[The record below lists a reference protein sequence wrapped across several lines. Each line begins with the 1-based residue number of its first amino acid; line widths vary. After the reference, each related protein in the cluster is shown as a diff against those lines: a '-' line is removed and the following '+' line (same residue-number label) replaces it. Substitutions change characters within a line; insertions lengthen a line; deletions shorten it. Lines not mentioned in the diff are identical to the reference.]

1 MPGQGRKT
9 KNSSSSAVSK
19 DLYANEVA
27 TPCKQCQKMVSE
39 SGLLCSFCENWYCQ
53 PCTDLTQSVFKSLD
67 DSPECLMWFCKSC
80 ITALPGL
87 KKLLVRVTA
96 CENEQTEIK
105 QRITQLEQKEKAT
118 NIKSIDFD
126 KRLTTLESQDPN
138 KDISPSIEGNLSDV
152 VDNVL
157 SERADQE
164 KRKLNLICINMKESN
179 KDLSSERRE
188 EDSDNLR
195 YILLE
200 QLGID
205 PNIETSDLV
214 RLGKKN
220 TGEQTRVRPL
230 RFKVKD
236 LESKNVILRA
246 GKFLRNSAD
255 KSINSIFITPDL
267 TKQQRDD
274 AYKLRQEKKQR
285 ELEGEENLRIVRGK
299 IIKDRPKT
307 KPTRPATGR
316 TTRYK
321 WYEPPKD
328 LANNQNDEVHDQHA
342 SFSDDGFGAGGT
354 GGGVD

>member
-1 MPGQGRKT
+1 M
-9 KNSSSSAVSK
+9 
-19 DLYANEVA
+19 
-27 TPCKQCQKMVSE
+27 
-39 SGLLCSFCENWYCQ
+39 
-53 PCTDLTQSVFKSLD
+53 
-67 DSPECLMWFCKSC
+67 
-80 ITALPGL
+80 
-87 KKLLVRVTA
+87 
-96 CENEQTEIK
+96 
-105 QRITQLEQKEKAT
+105 
-118 NIKSIDFD
+118 
-126 KRLTTLESQDPN
+126 
-138 KDISPSIEGNLSDV
+138 
-152 VDNVL
+152 
-157 SERADQE
+157 
-164 KRKLNLICINMKESN
+164 
-179 KDLSSERRE
+179 
-188 EDSDNLR
+188 
-195 YILLE
+195 E

-236 LESKNVILRA
+236 LESKSVILRA
-246 GKFLRNSAD
+246 GKFLRNSG
-255 KSINSIFITPDL
+255 IITPDL

-285 ELEGEENLRIVRGK
+285 ELDGEENLLIVRGK
-299 IIKDRPKT
+299 IIKDMPKT

-328 LANNQNDEVHDQHA
+328 LAKNQNDEVQYQHA

>member
-1 MPGQGRKT
+1 MI
-9 KNSSSSAVSK
+9 
-19 DLYANEVA
+19 L
-27 TPCKQCQKMVSE
+27 
-39 SGLLCSFCENWYCQ
+39 
-53 PCTDLTQSVFKSLD
+53 
-67 DSPECLMWFCKSC
+67 
-80 ITALPGL
+80 
-87 KKLLVRVTA
+87 
-96 CENEQTEIK
+96 
-105 QRITQLEQKEKAT
+105 
-118 NIKSIDFD
+118 
-126 KRLTTLESQDPN
+126 
-138 KDISPSIEGNLSDV
+138 
-152 VDNVL
+152 
-157 SERADQE
+157 
-164 KRKLNLICINMKESN
+164 
-179 KDLSSERRE
+179 
-188 EDSDNLR
+188 
-195 YILLE
+195 YILME

-307 KPTRPATGR
+307 KPTRPAIGR

-321 WYEPPKD
+321 GYEPPKD
-328 LANNQNDEVHDQHA
+328 LAKNQNDEVQDQHA